1 MELTFVTYNIHK
13 GIGNDGRYRLER
25 IVEVLR
31 DIDADVVALQE
42 VDHNAPRSRSEDTAR
57 ILAEELGMHYH
68 LGLNVKL
75 KHGAY
80 GNATLSRYPILE
92 SRNMNITWAIKKR
105 RGCLITRIQCP
116 RHEIGVMNFH
126 LGLASFE
133 RQWQAR
139 KILNSHSLKSLNRL
153 PLIILG
159 DSNDRNDRLRA
170 PFEAAGL
177 SDASADAQ
185 KAYTW
190 PSYAPLFRLDKVFYS
205 GHWRLARREV
215 VQNKKTRVA
224 SDHLPLAVT
233 FSLGR

>member
-13 GIGNDGRYRLER
+13 GIGNDGRYRLDR
-25 IVEVLR
+25 IAEVLR
-31 DIDADVVALQE
+31 AINGDVIALQE

-57 ILAEELGMHYH
+57 LLAEELGMHYN

-80 GNATLSRYPILE
+80 GNATLSRYPIVE

-105 RGCLITRIQCP
+105 RGCLISRIDA
-116 RHEIGVMNFH
+116 RGHEIAVMNFH
-126 LGLASFE
+126 LGLANFE
-133 RQWQAR
+133 RLWQVR
-139 KILNSHSLKSLNRL
+139 KILNSHSLRTMRKL
-153 PLIILG
+153 PLVALG
-159 DSNDRNDRLRA
+159 DSNDRNDKLRA
-170 PFEAAGL
+170 PFESAGMQDAA
-177 SDASADAQ
+177 ADAQ

-205 GHWRLARREV
+205 EHWALARRNV
-215 VQNKKTRVA
+215 FQNQTARVA

-233 FSLGR
+233 LRLSR